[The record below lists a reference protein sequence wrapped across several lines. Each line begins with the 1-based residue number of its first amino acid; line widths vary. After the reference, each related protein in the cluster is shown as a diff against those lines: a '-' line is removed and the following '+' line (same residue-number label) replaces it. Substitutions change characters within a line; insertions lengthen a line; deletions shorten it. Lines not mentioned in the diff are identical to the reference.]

1 MSSTKLMV
9 EWIYENAGRDLDK
22 KRNSEPNSVTENDV
36 EQCFLTWLKM
46 AEIYPDFSDVQ
57 PKDPMNFIKKLIRE
71 YKTKEEFLKP
81 VGFCYQDDKIEPWLS
96 QEKPDINWFYW
107 DRYRDYLRNKK
118 HWSRDTLRSMDRDT
132 DNILNGIA
140 NPKTKDPFDRR
151 GLVVASV
158 QSGKTA
164 NYIGL
169 ISKAAD
175 AGYKIII
182 VMAGIYNVLR
192 NQTQERIEDGFVGYD
207 LVSKKYVGVGSS
219 RQRRPLLGTSRIRDF
234 NKATEDT
241 MRGVTSG
248 HIREPLVFVIKKN
261 TNSLREIS
269 LWLENNCK
277 DDGPLLLIDDEA
289 DNASINVKYG
299 KGEISKINGQIRKIL
314 GLFTQSAYI
323 GYTATPFANVLIDSK
338 STDDEAGDDIFPRSF
353 IYTLEQSTA
362 YFGAEKIFGDIDETN
377 PKYIRWILDDD
388 ESQGIKRR
396 SGDTLKELPQSLE
409 QAIDTFIIAC
419 SIRVLSGDADEHMTM
434 MVNMSPFRT
443 VQHSIY
449 YLIED
454 YVDLLRRSI
463 NSYAGLP
470 SSIALS
476 SSAKL
481 RELKQVWE
489 QEYADAPFTW
499 EEVLKTL
506 QETIRPITLA
516 EINSQSKD
524 ALDYTRTHQRVIAI
538 GGYRLSRGLTLEGLL
553 VSYYARNARAYDS
566 LMQMARWFGYR
577 FGYENLCRI
586 WMTEQSARWY
596 AYVANATAELT
607 NEVRAM
613 CTAHST
619 PMDYGLRIKSSP
631 DTLMITARNKMG
643 AGTEVKPAR
652 VKLDGAFIET
662 TAFDR
667 NPLTLQYNE
676 DLAKDL
682 LVQLQAHHCMPDSE
696 YSTSNGRPS
705 GTLIRNVSS
714 DLIRDYI
721 SRYKNS
727 SESPKSSSGYLLRHI
742 SLLDDHGYPNW
753 DVFITAGSSNQTTAT
768 FDLFG
773 KPVYRERR
781 APGRGTNKAT
791 FFISRMRLSSRG
803 VEKAPLND
811 QQIQQAEQQF
821 KAKNPAKSNVA
832 DLYYRHIPGRRPLLI
847 LHPIAMQFKSKVTY
861 NTWLEPKNGG
871 DASIWPSADHIETTV
886 GWSISFPEVG
896 IKEEVTYVYNDVML
910 NQIGHD
916 FDTEEDDD
924 DAPDL

>member
-9 EWIYENAGRDLDK
+9 EWIYENAERDLDK
-22 KRNSEPNSVTENDV
+22 KRDSEPNSVTENDV

-377 PKYIRWILDDD
+377 PEYIRWILDDD

-463 NSYAGLP
+463 DSYAGLP

>member
-1 MSSTKLMV
+1 MSSTKLMA

-46 AEIYPDFSDVQ
+46 AEIYPDFLDVQ

-489 QEYADAPFTW
+489 QEYSDAPFTW

-524 ALDYTRTHQRVIAI
+524 ALDYTRTPQRVIAI

-753 DVFITAGSSNQTTAT
+753 DVFITAGSSDQTTAT

-861 NTWLEPKNGG
+861 NTWLKPKKKRRRCFYL
-871 DASIWPSADHIETTV
+871 AFCRS
-886 GWSISFPEVG
+886 
-896 IKEEVTYVYNDVML
+896 Y
-910 NQIGHD
+910 
-916 FDTEEDDD
+916 
-924 DAPDL
+924 

>member
-1 MSSTKLMV
+1 MSSTKLMA

-22 KRNSEPNSVTENDV
+22 KRNFEPNSVTENDV

-489 QEYADAPFTW
+489 QEYSDAPFTW
-499 EEVLKTL
+499 EEMLKTL

-524 ALDYTRTHQRVIAI
+524 ALDYTRTPQRVIAI

-682 LVQLQAHHCMPDSE
+682 LVQLQAHHCMTDSE

-753 DVFITAGSSNQTTAT
+753 DVFITAGSSDQTTAT

-861 NTWLEPKNGG
+861 NTWLKPKNGG